1 MVGLTYRAHP
11 LWELEAL
18 FQKYVHVTQMLFY
31 ALQTLTLIS
40 SILPQENVHMGLVN
54 VYILEWKCVFLKV
67 RIGG

>member
-11 LWELEAL
+11 LWELETL

-54 VYILEWKCVFLKV
+54 VYILEWKCVFLRV